1 MMMIVHVLLRKE
13 WEVALINGD
22 AVIHTYD
29 FEPNEG
35 GGFSLSPDLEKM
47 R

>member
-22 AVIHTYD
+22 AVLHTYD
-29 FEPNEG
+29 FELNDEG
-35 GGFSLSPDLEKM
+35 RFSLPADLEKM
-47 R
+47 Q